1 MDADLAP
8 YLDETVPSLQKGA
21 ARLVNCDCVKKNIG
35 TVANESRALLA
46 DLMVDQPFFLL
57 LRIRQRSVVGAESFF
72 GKETFLRHMTLRH
85 DHDL

>member
-21 ARLVNCDCVKKNIG
+21 ERLVNCDCVKKNIG

-57 LRIRQRSVVGAESFF
+57 LCAFVSGLLLGRSLFSEKKPS
-72 GKETFLRHMTLRH
+72 
-85 DHDL
+85 